1 MGLVLCL
8 LVEGKGEGTTAGSH
22 TLLCIEMTRGCVKTS
37 DADIFLL
44 SFSLWSTDEVK
55 RIIQQ
60 LCPTTCSQISG
71 FLVFKLLRTLLGIP

>member
-37 DADIFLL
+37 DADPYLQEFLL
-44 SFSLWSTDEVK
+44 
-55 RIIQQ
+55 
-60 LCPTTCSQISG
+60 P
-71 FLVFKLLRTLLGIP
+71 

>member
-37 DADIFLL
+37 DAEPYLQEFLL
-44 SFSLWSTDEVK
+44 PQV
-55 RIIQQ
+55 
-60 LCPTTCSQISG
+60 SG
-71 FLVFKLLRTLLGIP
+71 LENL